1 MTRPVVVPNIT
12 EVAQLAKP
20 AKDVEVALV
29 SSGIEKDRF
38 VRLPFE
44 LYQDDPFWVPPLIME
59 RHEFLDPAHNPFFR
73 HAEVALFLA
82 RREGKLVGRI
92 AAVEDRNYNAFHGCK
107 AAYFGL
113 FECIDDPGVAAA
125 LVAAARNWGRW
136 RGLQQL
142 HRPDEPLDEPGVRS
156 SRRGL
161 RFVALRDDAVQPAL
175 LRANCWSPAV
185 SGRPRTSTPSSVRP
199 GSRRPSGSSGWRTRS
214 GRTRGSPVRPLDIT
228 HFEAE
233 VARIKTVY
241 NSAWEKNWGFVP
253 MTDAEFDKLAK
264 DLKQLVVPELALI
277 AEAHGEPIAFSLT
290 VPDINQAFKKVG
302 GRLTTFGL
310 PVGLAKL
317 LWFQKRITKVR
328 LMALGIKEGWRR
340 RGLDAVLIVETI
352 RRADQAGYEGG
363 EVSWTLEDNTLINRA
378 IEASGARRSKV
389 YRLYEMPVE

>member
-1 MTRPVVVPNIT
+1 MTRPVVVVPDIT

-20 AKDVEVALV
+20 AKDVEVTVV

-44 LYQDDPFWVPPLIME
+44 LYRDDPFWVPPLIME

-82 RREGKLVGRI
+82 RREGKVVGRI
-92 AAVEDRNYNAFHGCK
+92 AAIEDRNYNAFQGCK
-107 AAYFGL
+107 VAYFGL
-113 FECIDDPGVAAA
+113 FESIDDPGVAAA

-136 RGLQQL
+136 RGLHQIIGPMSLSTNQECGL
-142 HRPDEPLDEPGVRS
+142 LVEGFDSSPSVMMAYNPPYYAELLESCGFRKAKDLYAFERS
-156 SRRGL
+156 AR
-161 RFVALRDDAVQPAL
+161 VPA
-175 LRANCWSPAV
+175 
-185 SGRPRTSTPSSVRP
+185 
-199 GSRRPSGSSGWRTRS
+199 
-214 GRTRGSPVRPLDIT
+214 
-228 HFEAE
+228 AE

-310 PVGLAKL
+310 PIGLAKL

-352 RRADQAGYEGG
+352 RRTDQAGYEGG